1 MRTFI
6 RGSDEGNVMLTALAL
21 IIMLSTLF
29 ISFALRITATN
40 NYSREY
46 KTRVLHAIM
55 RENMEVIERYDL
67 H

>member
-1 MRTFI
+1 MRIFF
-6 RGSDEGNVMLTALAL
+6 RGSDRGNVMLTALAL

-29 ISFALRITATN
+29 ITFVTRITATN

-46 KTRVLHAIM
+46 KTRLLHDIAQ
-55 RENMEVIERYDL
+55 ENREVIERYDL